1 MEGNARKA
9 LEREPTN
16 GVIYEDGEIVHNGL
30 RIICPHCGEVGLSQG
45 RGGSVNIW
53 TVGAIECRECTK
65 CRSRFNTIMLT
76 VPDGMTPEGF
86 YSAIKSGH
94 FANKPGNDT
103 LAEEEGGRIDWKAN
117 GEEQLL
123 SADR

>member
-1 MEGNARKA
+1 M
-9 LEREPTN
+9 
-16 GVIYEDGEIVHNGL
+16 
-30 RIICPHCGEVGLSQG
+30 
-45 RGGSVNIW
+45 NIW

-94 FANKPGNDT
+94 FANNPGNDT
-103 LAEEEGGRIDWKAN
+103 LAEEEGGRIDGKAN

>member
-1 MEGNARKA
+1 
-9 LEREPTN
+9 
-16 GVIYEDGEIVHNGL
+16 
-30 RIICPHCGEVGLSQG
+30 
-45 RGGSVNIW
+45 
-53 TVGAIECRECTK
+53 
-65 CRSRFNTIMLT
+65 MLT

-94 FANKPGNDT
+94 FANNPGNDT
-103 LAEEEGGRIDWKAN
+103 LAEEEGGRIDGKAN